1 MLKQWLV
8 ERQENPYP
16 TRTEKKQLADST
28 GLTYIQICNWFAN
41 WRRKLKNTADGE
53 GEQDQEEH
61 PHHQQRNWK
70 HLIRTYNE
78 HAKGN
83 VEQLPVSEDEG
94 TFLSGDSSEGE
105 TESQSTGKGEIDCN
119 NNSSRS
125 TDLRVEA
132 PQMTSG
138 EDLVGESP
146 TESLGS
152 QRKKYKK
159 FMMEKYFQDE
169 RSSSLSSS
177 NDTTAD
183 PQPQLLKWIEST
195 AKFTADKTNYSAW
208 AMEKMSRGKVAVTKS
223 HQAVSSIR
231 YKELEAAE
239 ILAHLSAS

>member
-41 WRRKLKNTADGE
+41 WRRKLKNSADGE

-83 VEQLPVSEDEG
+83 VEQLPVSEDEE

-105 TESQSTGKGEIDCN
+105 AESQFTGQGEIDCN

-125 TDLRVEA
+125 TDHREEA
-132 PQMTSG
+132 PRETQVENLG
-138 EDLVGESP
+138 SP
-146 TESLGS
+146 PESLGS

-169 RSSSLSSS
+169 LSSSLSSS

-195 AKFTADKTNYSAW
+195 AKFTPDKSNYSAW
-208 AMEKMSRGKVAVTKS
+208 AMEKMSRGKVPATKS
-223 HQAVSSIR
+223 HQDAPSIQI
-231 YKELEAAE
+231 KELEAAE
-239 ILAHLSAS
+239 ALARLACN